1 MRTYVSLYGCFFLSA
16 VILRNRFE
24 QKFNDKHELAV
35 CRAYDSHRCLKGQGH
50 GGLKGQGHGGLDI
63 IVLQATTL
71 ISSIIV
77 AVVFYRCLMD
87 LLVLVMYVF
96 GL

>member
-50 GGLKGQGHGGLDI
+50 GGLDI

-77 AVVFYRCLMD
+77 AVVFYRCLME
-87 LLVLVMYVF
+87 LVVLVVYVF